1 MQSTSNCLK
10 NYINLIIERKF
21 KPVKKD
27 KKLSKENIIKVLDSI
42 YDKALQGLPAT
53 PTIEELAEDYLKA
66 NNNDK
71 EKAIDS
77 LIKWAVAKSSTS
89 GFVSSVGG
97 LITLPVAIPA
107 GLTASFYIQMRM
119 IAAIAIISGYDPRS
133 DQVKT
138 LIYCCLVGNSGM
150 DFLKK
155 EVGLKVGQKLTE
167 KVISA
172 INKEILIKINRF
184 VGFRLVTKF
193 GEKGV
198 INLGKCIPV
207 VSGFIGGGFDGSSC
221 YISGRTAKKLFF
233 KK

>member
-1 MQSTSNCLK
+1 MK
-10 NYINLIIERKF
+10 IN
-21 KPVKKD
+21 KKT
-27 KKLSKENIIKVLDSI
+27 IIKILDSI
-42 YDKALQGLPAT
+42 YDNALEGLPT
-53 PTIEELAEDYLKA
+53 TSTIEELAEDYLKA
-66 NNNDK
+66 NNGNK

-77 LIKWAVAKSSTS
+77 LIKWAITKSSAS

-97 LITLPVAIPA
+97 IITLPIAIPW

-138 LIYCCLVGNSGM
+138 LVYCCLVGDSCMN
-150 DFLKK
+150 FLK
-155 EVGLKVGQKLTE
+155 EAGIKVGQKLTH
-167 KVISA
+167 KVISS
-172 INKEILIKINRF
+172 ISRETLVTINRF

-198 INLGKCIPV
+198 VNLIKWIPV
-207 VSGFIGGGFDGSSC
+207 VSGVVGGIFDGSSC
-221 YISGRTAKKLFF
+221 YFSGKTAKKIFL

>member
-1 MQSTSNCLK
+1 MKK
-10 NYINLIIERKF
+10 N
-21 KPVKKD
+21 
-27 KKLSKENIIKVLDSI
+27 KKLNQDNIINTLNSI
-42 YDKALQGLPAT
+42 YDNALQGLPAT
-53 PTIEELAEDYLKA
+53 PTIEELAKDYSKK
-66 NNNDK
+66 NDNDK

-77 LIKWAVAKSSTS
+77 LIKWAVAKNSVS

-97 LITLPVAIPA
+97 IITLPIAIPA

-119 IAAIAIISGYDPRS
+119 IAAIAIISGCDPRD

-155 EVGLKVGQKLTE
+155 EVGLKVGQKLTH

-193 GEKGV
+193 GEKGI

-221 YISGRTAKKLFF
+221 YISGKTAKKLFF

>member
-1 MQSTSNCLK
+1 MKK
-10 NYINLIIERKF
+10 N
-21 KPVKKD
+21 
-27 KKLSKENIIKVLDSI
+27 KKLNKENIIKVLDSI

-53 PTIEELAEDYLKA
+53 PTIEELAEDYLEA

-77 LIKWAVAKSSTS
+77 LVKWAVAKSSAS

-97 LITLPVAIPA
+97 LITLPVAVPA

-119 IAAIAIISGYDPRS
+119 IAAIAIVSGYDPRS

-138 LIYCCLVGNSGM
+138 LVYCCLVGDSCMN
-150 DFLKK
+150 LLK
-155 EVGLKVGQKLTE
+155 EVGVKVGQKLTH
-167 KVISA
+167 KIISSISRETLIA
-172 INKEILIKINRF
+172 INRS

-193 GEKGV
+193 GEKGI

-207 VSGFIGGGFDGSSC
+207 VSGFVGATFDGSYC
-221 YISGRTAKKLFF
+221 YGSGKTAKKLFF
-233 KK
+233 

>member
-1 MQSTSNCLK
+1 M
-10 NYINLIIERKF
+10 
-21 KPVKKD
+21 KKD

-77 LIKWAVAKSSTS
+77 LIKWAVAKSSAS
-89 GFVSSVGG
+89 GFVSSGGG

-119 IAAIAIISGYDPRS
+119 VAAIAIVSGYDPRS

-138 LIYCCLVGNSGM
+138 LVYCCLVGDSCMNL
-150 DFLKK
+150 LKK
-155 EVGLKVGQKLTE
+155 AGVKIGEKLTR
-167 KVISA
+167 KVISS
-172 INKEILIKINRF
+172 ISRETLIVINRS

-221 YISGRTAKKLFF
+221 YISGKTAKKLFF